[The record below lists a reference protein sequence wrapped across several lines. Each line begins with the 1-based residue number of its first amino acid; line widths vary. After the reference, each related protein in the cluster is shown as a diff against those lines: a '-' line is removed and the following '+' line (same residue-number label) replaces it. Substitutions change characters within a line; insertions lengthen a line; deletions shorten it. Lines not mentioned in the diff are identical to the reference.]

1 MLWRDRRKSFLN
13 RGITI
18 LYRIAEEMFERAG
31 VQKDLIPYY
40 TVDELILGLEHLKNI
55 KNDLDERKNGFEL
68 LVKYSGEIERLNTDI
83 EDATKKVNS
92 FFMGS
97 DNEGTDKNTIQGQI
111 GSKGIIK
118 GKVRIVFDV

>member
-1 MLWRDRRKSFLN
+1 MEIKEIQENHEKWLNSISKNERLLAEYLYTVMLWRDRRKSFLN

-55 KNDLDERKNGFEL
+55 KNDLDERKKALRYLIRFL
-68 LVKYSGEIERLNTDI
+68 RNTR
-83 EDATKKVNS
+83 S
-92 FFMGS
+92 L
-97 DNEGTDKNTIQGQI
+97 
-111 GSKGIIK
+111 
-118 GKVRIVFDV
+118 